1 MNTVCFTGRGSNA
14 RGVFVERG
22 QLIQMAEAA
31 GWQVHDKVYQS
42 TDFLVASRTDTSKAA
57 KAAALGTRVLE
68 YSEFW
73 HMIASGQVSKA
84 FEPPVNTTP
93 IDYEAMEKLEG
104 WGLF

>member
-14 RGVFVERG
+14 RGDFVERG
-22 QLIQMAEAA
+22 QLERMAEAA
-31 GWQVHDKVYQS
+31 GWRVHNKVVVS

-57 KAAALGTRVLE
+57 AARAIGTRVLTYE
-68 YSEFW
+68 EFW

-93 IDYEAMEKLEG
+93 IDVEAMEQLEG